1 MIVADVNLLVCLLVH
16 GEFTSLAERA
26 LRRDR
31 RWVAPRSHRGE
42 LLNVLAT
49 NVRAGTVRAE
59 TFDSLWRR
67 AYRTV
72 ATPADP
78 DPAEVLRLS
87 VESRIATYDCEYV
100 AMARQRRLRL
110 VTNDG
115 PMQRAFPDLAT
126 RLVDFAEGR

>member
-1 MIVADVNLLVCLLVH
+1 MIVADVNLLVYLLID
-16 GEFTSLAERA
+16 GEFTPLAERA

-31 RWVAPRSHRGE
+31 RWVAPRSHRAE

-49 NVRAGTVRAE
+49 TVRAGVIRAGA
-59 TFDSLWRR
+59 FAPIWRR

-78 DPAEVLRLS
+78 DPFDVFQLS

-100 AMARQRRLRL
+100 AIARQRRLRL
-110 VTNDG
+110 VTNDR
-115 PMQRAFPDLAT
+115 PMRRAFPDVAVSLE
-126 RLVDFAEGR
+126 DFAAGK